1 MCQEEENEGNVD
13 DKQNGDNDIL
23 IRVIVF
29 ISYGEIAK
37 IEDVSFQ
44 KVAEQGLTLSKNL
57 AKCRSCLFF
66 IFAALHSDQF

>member
-1 MCQEEENEGNVD
+1 MCQKKEDKGNVD

-29 ISYGEIAK
+29 ISYSKTAQ

-44 KVAEQGLTLSKNL
+44 KVVEPGLTLSKNL
-57 AKCRSCLFF
+57 AKC
-66 IFAALHSDQF
+66 